1 MLCTKYGTTCENSV
15 HTVQENVAKCFA
27 IALQTLRLFYH
38 YTEATSLA
46 STRRFRENPVLYM
59 QLADNKLE
67 VNCERNVKKIVLLL
81 VKRCFIF
88 THYYSHNVYSE
99 KSKFKFRS

>member
-1 MLCTKYGTTCENSV
+1 MSSCLPPNFEDMDLSV
-15 HTVQENVAKCFA
+15 DQALDEVVDILQQVNKFQLLA
-27 IALQTLRLFYH
+27 I
-38 YTEATSLA
+38 
-46 STRRFRENPVLYM
+46 
-59 QLADNKLE
+59 
-67 VNCERNVKKIVLLL
+67 